1 MRGLGLKRLTKSA
14 RGCGIAPFIE
24 TRGNA
29 RRPPGREVLVRG
41 ASGWRGR
48 ARLLASPWRR
58 LRGLLGTSR
67 GDKRAGLVL
76 LTPCSSIH
84 TFGMAYAI
92 DVAFVSAEGVVV
104 GSLRAVAPW
113 RVESAL
119 GARHVLERPSST
131 APWPQAGEEL
141 WLSELG

>member
-1 MRGLGLKRLTKSA
+1 MKSA
-14 RGCGIAPFIE
+14 RGCGIASFIE
-24 TRGNA
+24 ARGNA
-29 RRPPGREVLVRG
+29 RRSPGGEVLVRG
-41 ASGWRGR
+41 TSGWRGR
-48 ARLLASPWRR
+48 ARLLASPWLR
-58 LRGLLGTSR
+58 LRGLLGTCR
-67 GDKRAGLVL
+67 GDELARLVL

-92 DVAFVSAEGVVV
+92 DVAFVSAAGVVV
-104 GSLRAVAPW
+104 GSLRGVGPW

-119 GARHVLERPSST
+119 GARYVLERPSST